1 MPPRSS
7 SGRGRY
13 GKIPPRSRHYQQQ
26 SASQRASSA
35 ASASSSNLN
44 TQQQSTSSSGSSS
57 FSRRSA
63 LNKNN
68 SRYNNSLNNH
78 GSNSKTSASAAPQGP
93 GSVKASAVVA
103 GGEAGGAG
111 NTPNT
116 STSST
121 TSNTP
126 LKNSKNDQLDLSKYN
141 FNKLTNP
148 SETLNNILKE
158 IDLSYDSSLGLL
170 QGDSI
175 INLPSKN
182 KLVIVGKLIKKMIK
196 ELDGI
201 IAKDN
206 SYLIRIDEKIS
217 KITGKPR
224 EFQKEKLIISL
235 NKNRKDDSSSD
246 LKRKYSDI
254 DNKGKQSTEKLKDN
268 NNNSNKISNNN
279 DNNNNKI
286 NNDDDSSLVAENT
299 GDDDEDKLMPKKR
312 RRKITLTNKKDPSSN
327 NNNNSIKESA
337 VDDKSDSDE
346 LSDLSVKKESEDE
359 DDAND
364 LSSIKSIEIDD
375 LDNGSSI
382 DTRIASVKKEDKESV
397 PTDDIL
403 SGIDDDADEDIKPK
417 NRHTIKI
424 KGVRSDAGSNK
435 DDDDDAVVVVKK
447 EKSLDTDKK
456 IKINEDDEDEDEEKL
471 KINKSKNTPGDN
483 EKDGDDDGD
492 DDDDDEGGDND
503 DANDNKI
510 DYELDLQT
518 PRFVPSI
525 YKDKPK
531 IEFPIN
537 EMIEPVV
544 KSLDL
549 YPRDPEPCPPD
560 ESTESE
566 EFLKKKYAVTLYPHD
581 SLKSLLPGEIP
592 LTDFSGTKPNNQ
604 VAFTTFQTYIEPI
617 FKLFSDDDIRFL
629 KNKYNLCS
637 NLPKDYD
644 PKITPFLIPKL
655 GAIYTDVWH
664 QEDINSGMVKVEN
677 PKEIENFKPEKIMIE
692 HGESMIRPNG
702 SEDNITNEIL
712 ETEDISCGPLTSRLL
727 SAIMSEDLCDDE
739 NGASGE
745 NGNSSLVSLAGT
757 PFDDEETNDTKIKT
771 EDDENNGGGGT
782 TLWKSSV
789 LKSDYST
796 LEERLKTELKYIGVY
811 MNVAQTLNEGQDKNK
826 NSKSKNHANKEDGEG
841 DAGVNSGDVD
851 PSNNGN
857 TGDKDKDDQKDKE
870 KDGKKSEA
878 ANTEK
883 DLKKK
888 EEEEFINDWVLNRQD
903 DEISSDLRS
912 LQKELKEVTLKN
924 MKRKKMLLPLVEEQM
939 AWQEYISILEDLDKQ
954 VEQSYRRRISVTP
967 KKSKKKGSSGG
978 SHHSGSGGSSSGH
991 HDLLTHQA
999 VANSGFRAL
1008 LDKREKWI
1016 EKIGPL
1022 FPSTLEMRRM
1032 PKTDI
1037 FKDLENVVVEDDD
1050 DNKNDDDEDD
1060 EDDEDEE
1067 QVQGTN
1073 DLENSDTMNGSS
1085 NSGAAK

>member
-26 SASQRASSA
+26 SASQKASSAA
-35 ASASSSNLN
+35 ASASSSNSN
-44 TQQQSTSSSGSSS
+44 TQQQSTSSSSGSSS

-68 SRYNNSLNNH
+68 SRYNNNNHNNH
-78 GSNSKTSASAAPQGP
+78 GSNSKQSASATSQGL
-93 GSVKASAVVA
+93 GSGKASATGV
-103 GGEAGGAG
+103 G
-111 NTPNT
+111 NTSNT
-116 STSST
+116 SLISST
-121 TSNTP
+121 TNNTSS

-148 SETLNNILKE
+148 SETLNAILKE

-175 INLPSKN
+175 INLPSNN
-182 KLVIVGKLIKKMIK
+182 KLVIIGKLIKKMIK

-201 IAKDN
+201 ITKDN

-235 NKNRKDDSSSD
+235 NRNRKDDSSLLSSSSSSSLSSSSD

-254 DNKGKQSTEKLKDN
+254 DSKLKQSSNEKLKD
-268 NNNSNKISNNN
+268 
-279 DNNNNKI
+279 KI
-286 NNDDDSSLVAENT
+286 NDDNYDSNLVNEDT
-299 GDDDEDKLMPKKR
+299 GEYDDEEDKLIPKKR
-312 RRKITLTNKKDPSSN
+312 RRKITLTNKKDSSSSNNNNN

-359 DDAND
+359 DDVND

-382 DTRIASVKKEDKESV
+382 DSRIASVKKENKESI
-397 PTDDIL
+397 PTDNIL
-403 SGIDDDADEDIKPK
+403 SGVDDDADEGIKLK

-424 KGVRSDAGSNK
+424 KGIRSDIDTKK
-435 DDDDDAVVVVKK
+435 DDDDDAVIVIKK
-447 EKSLDTDKK
+447 EKFTDTDKK
-456 IKINEDDEDEDEEKL
+456 IEINEDDEDEDEEKL
-471 KINKSKNTPGDN
+471 KINNKSKKITPNDIENKDN
-483 EKDGDDDGD
+483 GADGDDEE
-492 DDDDDEGGDND
+492 DED
-503 DANDNKI
+503 DNKNNNNNI
-510 DYELDLQT
+510 DYELDLKT

-549 YPRDPEPCPPD
+549 YPSDPQPCPPD
-560 ESTESE
+560 ESPESE

-592 LTDFSGTKPNNQ
+592 LTDFSGSKPNNQ
-604 VAFTTFQTYIEPI
+604 IAFTTFQTYIEPI

-677 PKEIENFKPEKIMIE
+677 PKEIENFQPEKIMIE
-692 HGESMIRPNG
+692 NGESMIRPKG
-702 SEDNITNEIL
+702 SEDNITNDIL

-739 NGASGE
+739 NGGSGE

-757 PFDDEETNDTKIKT
+757 PFDDDETNETKIKT
-771 EDDENNGGGGT
+771 EDDENNGAGGSGGT

-789 LKSDYST
+789 LRSDYST
-796 LEERLKTELKYIGVY
+796 LDERLKTELK
-811 MNVAQTLNEGQDKNK
+811 
-826 NSKSKNHANKEDGEG
+826 
-841 DAGVNSGDVD
+841 
-851 PSNNGN
+851 
-857 TGDKDKDDQKDKE
+857 
-870 KDGKKSEA
+870 
-878 ANTEK
+878 
-883 DLKKK
+883 
-888 EEEEFINDWVLNRQD
+888 RC
-903 DEISSDLRS
+903 
-912 LQKELKEVTLKN
+912 
-924 MKRKKMLLPLVEEQM
+924 
-939 AWQEYISILEDLDKQ
+939 
-954 VEQSYRRRISVTP
+954 
-967 KKSKKKGSSGG
+967 
-978 SHHSGSGGSSSGH
+978 
-991 HDLLTHQA
+991 
-999 VANSGFRAL
+999 
-1008 LDKREKWI
+1008 
-1016 EKIGPL
+1016 
-1022 FPSTLEMRRM
+1022 
-1032 PKTDI
+1032 
-1037 FKDLENVVVEDDD
+1037 
-1050 DNKNDDDEDD
+1050 
-1060 EDDEDEE
+1060 
-1067 QVQGTN
+1067 
-1073 DLENSDTMNGSS
+1073 
-1085 NSGAAK
+1085 